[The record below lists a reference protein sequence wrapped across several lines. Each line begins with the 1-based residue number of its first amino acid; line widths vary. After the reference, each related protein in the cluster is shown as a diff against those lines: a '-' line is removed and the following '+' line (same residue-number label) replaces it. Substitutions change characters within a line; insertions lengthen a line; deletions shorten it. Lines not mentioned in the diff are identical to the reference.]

1 MACDTFDVLS
11 LQGLSSFMLIMKCYK
26 KSRKEGCMATMN
38 KLMRINEAMEK
49 ITSGMTI
56 MIGGFLGVG
65 TPERLIDKLV
75 ENDTQKLTIIGN
87 DTAFIDIGIG
97 KLIVNKQI
105 SKLITSHIG
114 TNPET
119 GRQMNEGEIKVELV
133 PQGTLAERIR
143 AGGAGLGGFLTPTGV
158 GTLVQN
164 EKEIIIV
171 ENKEFLLE
179 LPLRADVALIKA
191 KKADLKGNLV
201 FAQSARNFNPLMAT
215 AASLVIVQAEEIVE
229 IGEIDPDYVMLPGI
243 FVDIIVGEE

>member
-1 MACDTFDVLS
+1 MVN
-11 LQGLSSFMLIMKCYK
+11 
-26 KSRKEGCMATMN
+26 MN
-38 KLMRINEAMEK
+38 KLMDINGAMKRITNE
-49 ITSGMTI
+49 MTI

-65 TPERLIDKLV
+65 TPEGLIDKLV
-75 ENDTQKLTIIGN
+75 ENDVKELTVIGN
-87 DTAFIDIGIG
+87 DSAFMDRGIG

-119 GRQMNEGEIKVELV
+119 GRQMNEGEIEVELV

-143 AGGAGLGGFLTPTGV
+143 AGGAGLGGILTPTGV
-158 GTLVQN
+158 GTMVQN
-164 EKEIIIV
+164 KKDIITV
-171 ENKEFLLE
+171 GHRDFLLE
-179 LPLRADVALIKA
+179 LPLKADVALIKA

-215 AASLVIVQAEEIVE
+215 AANLVIVQAEEIVK

>member
-1 MACDTFDVLS
+1 MDNERL
-11 LQGLSSFMLIMKCYK
+11 KE
-26 KSRKEGCMATMN
+26 RHKEGCMTTMN
-38 KLMRINEAMEK
+38 KLMSIDEAMAK
-49 ITSGMTI
+49 ITDGMTI

-65 TPERLIDKLV
+65 TPEGLINKLV
-75 ENDTQKLTIIGN
+75 EHDVKNLTIIAN
-87 DTAFIDIGIG
+87 DTAFVDKGIG
-97 KLIVNKQI
+97 KLVVNKQL

-119 GRQMNEGEIKVELV
+119 GRQMNEGEIEVELV

-143 AGGAGLGGFLTPTGV
+143 AAGAGLGGILTPTGV

-164 EKEIIIV
+164 NKELIKV
-171 ENKEFLLE
+171 ENNEYLLE

-191 KKADLKGNLV
+191 KKADLKGNLL

-215 AASLVIVQAEEIVE
+215 AANLVIVQAEEIVD

-243 FVDIIVGEE
+243 FVDIIVGEA